1 MACDRREF
9 LKVAGLSAAMG
20 LGAATAFELIRP
32 GQLDA
37 AQEVSP
43 APAERTA
50 KRWGMAIDI
59 RKFTPEIRAA
69 VIEACHVN
77 HNVPVK
83 IPAPK
88 NIKWLWTTNYE
99 NAFTELEPEHADEQ
113 IRELPFLVLCN
124 HCDSPPCVR
133 ACPTK
138 ATFRRADGIIMMDM
152 HRCIGCRFCMAACP
166 YGSRSFN
173 FFDPRLHLPDP
184 PANKEYPTRTKG
196 VVEKCTFCTERLAVG
211 KEPYCVEASQGF
223 MLFGDM
229 ADAGSAPRQALRSR
243 YAIRRNP
250 GLGTH
255 PQVYY
260 LV

>member
-1 MACDRREF
+1 MACDRRDF
-9 LKVAGLSAAMG
+9 LKIAGLSAAMG
-20 LGAATAFELIRP
+20 LGGAAAFELLRP

-37 AQEVSP
+37 AEMIP
-43 APAERTA
+43 APAERMA
-50 KRWGMAIDI
+50 KRWGMVIDI
-59 RKFTPEIRAA
+59 RKFTDQTRAA

-77 HNVPVK
+77 HNVPTK
-83 IPAPK
+83 APAPK
-88 NIKWLWTTNYE
+88 NIKWLWTTTYE
-99 NAFTELEPEHADEQ
+99 SAFTDLEPEHTDDQ
-113 IRELPFLVLCN
+113 IRDLPFLVLCN

-138 ATFRRADGIIMMDM
+138 ATFRRADGIVMMDM

-173 FFDPRLHLPDP
+173 FFDPRKFLSDP
-184 PANKEYPTRTKG
+184 VANKEYPTRTKG

-211 KEPYCVEASQGF
+211 QEPYCVEAAKGLI
-223 MLFGDM
+223 LFGDM
-229 ADAGSAPRQALRSR
+229 ADAGSKPRQALRNR